1 MKAVDQCLFSE
12 FYDPICFVESVWGSL
27 RNGHRQL
34 CVDPPIRD
42 DMGIRPVHGLMS
54 RIGYISLEHKE

>member
-1 MKAVDQCLFSE
+1 MTE
-12 FYDPICFVESVWGSL
+12 FG
-27 RNGHRQL
+27 G
-34 CVDPPIRD
+34 